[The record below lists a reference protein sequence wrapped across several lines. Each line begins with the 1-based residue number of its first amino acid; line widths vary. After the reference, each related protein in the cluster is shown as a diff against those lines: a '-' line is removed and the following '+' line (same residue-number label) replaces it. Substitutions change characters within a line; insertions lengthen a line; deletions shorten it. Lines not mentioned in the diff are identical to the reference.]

1 MSSRVTPTRL
11 AELVSSTDRAAL
23 DLLVA
28 EVVVGHFGFVV
39 DSLPVV
45 MPIAVASDGD
55 TLLLHGST
63 GSWWLR
69 QLATGI
75 PVSMAITAVDGL
87 VVARSAFES
96 SMHYRSGVLFGF
108 CSAVEGDEKIA
119 ALDLITEALIPGR
132 TSEVR
137 ASLPKELAATLV
149 LRMTVNEFSIKISDG
164 WPEDPDIDC
173 ATDVWA
179 GVVPLTAVRSA
190 PIAAPDLRGG
200 IAVPESVRRLTAT
213 N

>member
-1 MSSRVTPTRL
+1 MADMVDS
-11 AELVSSTDRAAL
+11 ADRAAL
-23 DLLVA
+23 NSLVA
-28 EVVVGHFGFVV
+28 EVVVGHFGFSV
-39 DSLPVV
+39 DGLPVV

-96 SMHYRSGVLFGF
+96 SMHYRSGVLFGR
-108 CSAVEGDEKIA
+108 CVAVEGQEKVA
-119 ALDLITEALIPGR
+119 ALDVITEALIPGR
-132 TSEVR
+132 TREVR

-149 LRMTVNEFSIKISDG
+149 LRMIVDEFSVKVSHD
-164 WPEDPDIDC
+164 WPEDTAADL

-179 GVVPLTAVRSA
+179 GVIPLVAVRSE
-190 PIAAPDLRGG
+190 PLPAPDLRAG
-200 IAVPESVRRLTAT
+200 IALPESVRRLAISS
-213 N
+213 

>member
-11 AELVSSTDRAAL
+11 GEKVSANDRHAL
-23 DLLVA
+23 RALVA
-28 EVVVGHFGFVV
+28 EVVIGHFGFVV
-39 DSLPVV
+39 DGRPVV
-45 MPIAVASDGD
+45 MPIAVASEGD

-96 SMHYRSGVLFGF
+96 SMHYRSGVLFGH
-108 CSAVEGDEKIA
+108 CVVVSGEEKIV

-132 TSEVR
+132 TAEVCT
-137 ASLPKELAATLV
+137 ALPKELAATLV
-149 LRMTVNEFSIKISDG
+149 LRMIVDEFSIKVSHD
-164 WPEDPDIDC
+164 WPDDAEADR

-179 GVVPLTAVRSA
+179 GVIPLKTVRSA
-190 PIAAPDLRGG
+190 PLSAPDLREG
-200 IAVPESVRRLTAT
+200 IAVPESVRRLGSPS
-213 N
+213 